1 MINYLKTYS
10 IIFFCFF
17 SISSCVNLKHVN
29 AYSAESFE
37 GIQYF
42 ETLNYSFQQSCL
54 DKCFEKKIND
64 LEFLDQNCDCK
75 QEKIADSITLKIYGS
90 VFGYFDGLT
99 NLSDNDLTSY
109 KTDAL
114 TNALSE
120 GDFGSITIKKE
131 QVESYTKVSQLLI
144 YAFTDSYRKKK
155 IKDYVKDANTPV
167 KALISFLDF
176 NISSNLYGKLEVKKN
191 RLKSDYFDLVKESS
205 LSSFEKRNAIK
216 EYYNAIATIEQQQA
230 KFVAYSKT
238 LTAISLGHQ
247 KLYEDIEHLST
258 KTIKQELFE
267 SASEIKSI
275 ISELKKYKKPW
286 QN

>member
-1 MINYLKTYS
+1 MIKHLKIYG
-10 IIFFCFF
+10 ILFICLI

-29 AYSAESFE
+29 AYSLESLE
-37 GIQYF
+37 GVQYF
-42 ETLNYSFQQSCL
+42 EAINYSFQQSCL
-54 DKCFEKKIND
+54 DKCFEQKIID
-64 LEFLDQNCDCK
+64 LEFLDQNCDCE
-75 QEKIADSITLKIYGS
+75 QEKVADSITLKIYAS

-131 QVESYTKVSQLLI
+131 HVESYTTVSQLLI
-144 YAFTDSYRKKK
+144 HAFTDSYRKKK
-155 IKDYVKDANTPV
+155 IKTYVKDANEPV
-167 KALISFLDF
+167 KELILFLDF
-176 NISSNLYGKLEVKKN
+176 NISSNLSGKLEVKKN
-191 RLKSDYFDLVKESS
+191 RLKADYFDLIKDSS

-216 EYYNAIATIEQQQA
+216 EYYNNIIEIEQQQA

-238 LTAISLGHQ
+238 LSAISNGHQ
-247 KLYEDIEHLST
+247 KLYDDIEHLSV
-258 KTIKQELFE
+258 KAIQQEIFQ

-275 ISELKKYKKPW
+275 ITELKKI
-286 QN
+286 

>member
-1 MINYLKTYS
+1 MMKPLKIYGLL
-10 IIFFCFF
+10 FMAMLCV
-17 SISSCVNLKHVN
+17 SSCVNLKHVN
-29 AYSAESFE
+29 TYSSESLT
-37 GIQYF
+37 GVQYF

-54 DKCFEKKIND
+54 DKCFEEKINA
-64 LEFLDQNCDCK
+64 LEFLNQNCDCK
-75 QEKIADSITLKIYGS
+75 QEKVADSITLKIYGS

-114 TNALSE
+114 SNALSE

-131 QVESYTKVSQLLI
+131 HVESYTKVSQLLI
-144 YAFTDSYRKKK
+144 HAFTDSYRKKK

-191 RLKSDYFDLVKESS
+191 RLKLDYFDLVKERS

-216 EYYNAIATIEQQQA
+216 EYYNAIATIEQQQD
-230 KFVAYSKT
+230 KFQVYSKT

-247 KLYEDIEHLST
+247 KLYDDIEHVSS
-258 KTIKQELFE
+258 KTVKQELLQ

-275 ISELKKYKKPW
+275 ISELKKI
-286 QN
+286 